1 MKDFSRFLLPVL
13 LLAALWPASLNAAEA
28 RRAECGEYSFELPP
42 GFELRTITVDG
53 PSFNTT
59 LNLNEPFAQKD
70 LLAAT
75 VTCLR
80 EKKTAYPSFA
90 LPHKEKINFLTGA
103 RLSAVPMHISATENS
118 RHNNIWIKF
127 SLLEERNTNARVIN
141 GRERFMVAVETD
153 ASGDDWHTVLFVS
166 DFRRFDGFF
175 DADEYKSDVTG
186 VAVQVLESLNKRLP

>member
-1 MKDFSRFLLPVL
+1 MKVFLRLLAPVL
-13 LLAALWPASLNAAEA
+13 FLAVLCPNSLFAADA
-28 RRAECGEYSFELPP
+28 GRTECGEYDFELPP

-53 PSFNTT
+53 PDFNKT

-80 EKKTAYPSFA
+80 EKKTAYRSFA

-118 RHNNIWIKF
+118 RHDNIWIKF
-127 SLLEERNTNARVIN
+127 SLLEERSTNARVIN
-141 GRERFMVAVETD
+141 GRERFMVAIETD
-153 ASGDDWHTVLFVS
+153 AAGEDWHTVLLIS

-186 VAVQVLESLNKRLP
+186 VAVRVLESLRKRLP